1 MAIWLHSYNPP
12 FTFIPISEKQGI
24 LIIAVMNRCFFTTIV
39 LLISLFSFAQPPR
52 TYTSSEIFLDLKKL
66 GTTGSVLYVAAHP
79 DDENTRLLSYLA
91 NGLCLE
97 TNYLSLTRG
106 DGGQNLIGSEK
117 GIDLGIIRTQELIAA
132 RRTDG
137 AGQYFTRAYDFGYS
151 KNPDE
156 TFTKWKHEDIL
167 EDVVW
172 VIRLL
177 KPDVIIT
184 RFGTDGSGGHG
195 HHTASAILAEEAF
208 DAAADPN
215 RFPHQLKEVEVW
227 QAKRLFW
234 NMSTRFRNP
243 NADMSA
249 YIPMDVG
256 GYNALLGKSYGEIA
270 AESRSMHKSQGFGSA
285 RQRGESLE
293 HFKGIKGDTAHLQD
307 IFQGLD
313 MTPAYVKDIASFQ
326 KMTKNALAKFNFEQP
341 SAILPELL
349 AIKTLLQG
357 KKENYYKKKEAELD
371 EIILACAGLVFDI
384 TAKSHQVAVNDT
396 LKFDVSMINRSKT
409 KVVVNALEHTSDG
422 MKFTAQTGLNKSLD
436 YDKLQTISSIAF
448 PLKSNEQKHWLNQPM
463 KNDFFVPEDA
473 NYRQLP
479 QKYAPMHLDI
489 SFSINN
495 VPFTVKRSIQYKWTD
510 PEKGEL
516 YRPLVVTPPVMM
528 NMVSD
533 VVVFSSKEAQQVIVA
548 VQAGKDNVQG
558 KLKLQL
564 EDGWQV
570 QPQELQFV
578 LDKKGEEKLLIFSV
592 RPPAQNGTG
601 SVKAIATVDGKTYSK
616 GFKEIIYDHIP
627 VQTSFPEAEAKLI
640 RLDIVKKSDRIGY
653 IEGAGDDVAACLEQI
668 GYNVDVIKADA
679 VSKANLSQ
687 YDAVVMGV
695 RAFNTNEGLF
705 HQKTKLLDYV
715 NNGGNLIVQYNTNS
729 WSGPIKGDIGPYP
742 FSITRNRVTDET
754 AKVVFDLPNHPA
766 LNIPNK
772 ITPLDFE
779 GWIQERSIYHAGNMD
794 SAYEMPIS
802 LADPGETPT
811 NGSLIIAKH
820 GKGHFVY
827 TGIVFFRELPA
838 GVPGAYRLF
847 VNLIEL
853 GK

>member
-1 MAIWLHSYNPP
+1 
-12 FTFIPISEKQGI
+12 
-24 LIIAVMNRCFFTTIV
+24 MNRCFLTTIIF
-39 LLISLFSFAQPPR
+39 LISIVSVAQPPR

-66 GTTGSVLYVAAHP
+66 GTSGSVLYIAAHP
-79 DDENTRLLSYLA
+79 DDENTRLLAYLA
-91 NGLCLE
+91 NGLCME

-137 AGQYFTRAYDFGYS
+137 AGQFFTRAYDFGFS
-151 KNPDE
+151 KNPEE

-172 VIRLL
+172 VIRLV

-195 HHTASAILAEEAF
+195 HHTASALLAEEAF
-208 DAAADPN
+208 EAAADPN
-215 RFPHQLKEVEVW
+215 RFPHQLKQVEVW
-227 QAKRLFW
+227 QAKRMFW
-234 NMSTRFRNP
+234 NMTTRFRNP

-256 GYNALLGKSYGEIA
+256 GYNALIGKSYGEIS

-285 RQRGESLE
+285 RQRGEMLE
-293 HFKGIKGDTAHLQD
+293 HFKPLKGDTTNLKD
-307 IFQGLD
+307 IFQGLNT
-313 MTPAYVKDIASFQ
+313 TPQHLPDYSSFD
-326 KMTKNALAKFNFEQP
+326 KMVKNALSKYNFENP

-349 AIKTLLQG
+349 AIKSFLQG
-357 KKENYYKKKEAELD
+357 QKDDYYKQKEALLD
-371 EIILACAGLVFDI
+371 EIIIACAGLVIDI
-384 TAKSHQVAVNDT
+384 TAQSHQVAIQDT
-396 LKFDVSMINRSKT
+396 LKFDVSIINRSNA
-409 KVVVNALEHTSDG
+409 KVVVNAIEHKGDA
-422 MKFTAQTGLNKSLD
+422 MNFNAQTGLNKTLTSN
-436 YDKLQTISSIAF
+436 KLQTVSAHAF
-448 PLKSNEQKHWLNQPM
+448 PLKNNEQKHWLSQPM
-463 KNDFFVPEDA
+463 KNDIFTPEDA
-473 NYRQLP
+473 SYRQLP

-516 YRPLVVTPPVMM
+516 YRPLVVTAPVMM

-533 VVVFSSKEAQQVIVA
+533 VVVFSDKEAKQVFVSVI
-548 VQAGKDNVQG
+548 AGKDNVKG
-558 KLKLQL
+558 KISLQL
-564 EDGWQV
+564 ESGWV
-570 QPQELQFV
+570 AQPQELQFV

-592 RPPAQNGTG
+592 RPPAQNVT
-601 SVKAIATVDGKTYSK
+601 STMKAIATVDGKTYSQ
-616 GFKEIIYDHIP
+616 GFKEITYDHIP

-640 RLDIVKKSDRIGY
+640 RIDLIKKSNRIGY
-653 IEGAGDDVAACLEQI
+653 IEGAGDDVAVCLEQI
-668 GYNVDVIKADA
+668 GYSVDVIKADA
-679 VSKANLSQ
+679 VSKANLAQ
-687 YDAVVMGV
+687 YDAIVMGV
-695 RAFNTNEGLF
+695 RAFNTNENLF
-705 HQKTKLLDYV
+705 LQKSKLLDYV

-729 WSGPIKGDIGPYP
+729 WSGPIKSDIGPYP
-742 FSITRNRVTDET
+742 FNITRDRVTDEN
-754 AKVVFDLPNHPA
+754 AKVNFDLPNHPA
-766 LNIPNK
+766 LNTPNK
-772 ITPLDFE
+772 ITPMDFE
-779 GWIQERSIYHAGNMD
+779 GWIQERSIYHAGNID

-802 LADPGETPT
+802 MADPGESAT
-811 NGSLIIAKH
+811 NASLIIAKH

-827 TGIVFFRELPA
+827 TGLVFFRELPA